1 MDKWNPWK
9 VTALAMALVMA
20 TALVTGLVVA
30 NWSGSSLDVAQP
42 ASRAAEHSLGPAAE
56 TSQREART
64 FPDRS
69 SDSVSARDSD
79 ERSRRRL

>member
-30 NWSGSSLDVAQP
+30 NWSGSELAQP
-42 ASRAAEHSLGPAAE
+42 APGPAAE
-56 TSQREART
+56 TERREAGT

-69 SDSVSARDSD
+69 GHPVSAGDPD